1 MMKKK
6 EKKIDES
13 SSLTD
18 DQIIN
23 EFRQYLQKGHDLFK
37 KDYLS
42 FQTQKEKLQY
52 IIREEYLKNVSNGSN
67 ISSDSS
73 GIQNEQNP
81 EKTILLLMLL
91 ALLKERNELKSD
103 FDQIKTSYDE
113 VHSLI
118 THEFK
123 NILTSVHGY
132 NMMLEKQLEKE
143 KNDQLHNNL
152 MASDRLTQQLFNM
165 TDLLLKMSLG
175 EKGLLKPEYKL
186 IDFSENILKLV
197 EADLKKQ
204 MVKKKMTIEKINHDN
219 NYIIEGD
226 ECLLDIVV
234 RNLLLNAIKYGK
246 ANTTIFIEMASEKN
260 YFTVSVK
267 NKCEKIPERF
277 CDGLFQKFQSRKI
290 GSVKGGTGLGLFN
303 VKNIIDLHN
312 GNIECFTLPG
322 EWIVFKFVI
331 PQNN

>member
-1 MMKKK
+1 MKKK

-13 SSLTD
+13 PPLTD
-18 DQIIN
+18 DPINN
-23 EFRQYLQKGHDLFK
+23 EFRQYLQKGLDLFK
-37 KDYLS
+37 NDYLS
-42 FQTQKEKLQY
+42 FQTQKEKIQH
-52 IIREEYLKNVSNGSN
+52 IIREESLNNIRNGSN
-67 ISSDSS
+67 ISGDSS
-73 GIQNEQNP
+73 GIQNEQTP
-81 EKTILLLMLL
+81 EKDILLLMFLV
-91 ALLKERNELKSD
+91 LLKDKNELKSA
-103 FDQIKTSYDE
+103 FDQVKTSYDE

-132 NMMLEKQLEKE
+132 NMMLEKQLNKE
-143 KNDQLHNNL
+143 KYDQLYNNL

-204 MVKKKMTIEKINHDN
+204 MVKKKMTIEKIKHAK

-226 ECLLDIVV
+226 ECLLDIVI

-246 ANTTIFIEMASEKN
+246 ANTAIFIEMTSEKN
-260 YFTVSVK
+260 SFAVSVK
-267 NKCEKIPERF
+267 NKCEKIPEHF
-277 CDGLFQKFQSRKI
+277 CDGLFQKFQSKKI
-290 GSVKGGTGLGLFN
+290 GSVKGGTGLGLYN

-312 GNIECFTLPG
+312 GNIECFTLPD